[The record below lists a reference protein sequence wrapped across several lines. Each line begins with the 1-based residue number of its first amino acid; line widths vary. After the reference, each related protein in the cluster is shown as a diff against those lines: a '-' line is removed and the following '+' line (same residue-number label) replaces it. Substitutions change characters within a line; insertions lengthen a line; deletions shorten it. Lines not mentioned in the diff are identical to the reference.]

1 MSAHT
6 PGPWVL
12 VHYAQGMDLPI
23 PFMEHKTVAV
33 FADGVKRGDVA
44 YMQHGLYGDDQALA
58 NARLIAAAPELLEA
72 LRAITGALKYETYET
87 HQGDALFEGFVLQ
100 SVDSWHK
107 AFEAIFKA
115 TGEAA

>member
-1 MSAHT
+1 MSAPKHT

-58 NARLIAAAPELLEA
+58 NARLIAAAPEMLEA
-72 LRAITGALKYETYET
+72 LHGLLDVHVPGASRWEAARAAR
-87 HQGDALFEGFVLQ
+87 A
-100 SVDSWHK
+100 
-107 AFEAIFKA
+107 KA

>member
-58 NARLIAAAPELLEA
+58 NARLIAAAPELLGA
-72 LRAITGALKYETYET
+72 LRFILAFYEPGQTYLDTNAWKRAEASARAAIT
-87 HQGDALFEGFVLQ
+87 
-100 SVDSWHK
+100 
-107 AFEAIFKA
+107 KA
-115 TGEAA
+115 TGGEA